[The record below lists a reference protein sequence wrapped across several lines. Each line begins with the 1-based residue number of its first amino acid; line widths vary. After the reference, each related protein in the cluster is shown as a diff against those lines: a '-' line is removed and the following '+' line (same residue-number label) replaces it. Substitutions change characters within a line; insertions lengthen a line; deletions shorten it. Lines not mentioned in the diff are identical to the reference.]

1 MAGSGIKPAKK
12 GESMK
17 IAVYG
22 GAAPKSGEPA
32 YEEARQLGFLL
43 AKAGHTVMTGGYIGI
58 MEAASRGANEA
69 GGHVIGSTCTQ
80 LEEWRKVKVNAWVKE
95 EWQYPTLRERMY
107 ALIDSCDAAIMMPG
121 GVGTL
126 AELAVMWNEEI
137 ISMKTPRVMVL
148 VGKGWQKTISIFL
161 EEFGDYLHLP
171 DQKRVF
177 FAKDIHSAV
186 AIINQFDQEKQVL
199 ISTSGHHNGK

>member
-1 MAGSGIKPAKK
+1 MR
-12 GESMK
+12 

-32 YEEARQLGFLL
+32 YEEARQLGSLL
-43 AKAGHTVMTGGYIGI
+43 AKAGHTVMTGGYIGV

-80 LEEWRKVKVNAWVKE
+80 LEEWRKVKANAWVKE
-95 EWQYPTLRERMY
+95 EWQYATLRERMY

-137 ISMKTPRVMVL
+137 ISMKSPRLMVL
-148 VGKGWQKTISIFL
+148 VGKGWQKTIEAFL
-161 EEFGDYLHLP
+161 EAFGDYLHLK
-171 DQKRVF
+171 DQRRVY
-177 FAKDIHSAV
+177 FAEDIHSAV
-186 AIINQFDQEKQVL
+186 AIIDQYEQEKQEI
-199 ISTSGHHNGK
+199 ISILGHNNGK

>member
-1 MAGSGIKPAKK
+1 
-12 GESMK
+12 MK
-17 IAVYG
+17 IAIYG
-22 GAAPKSGEPA
+22 GAAPKPGEPA

-43 AKAGHTVMTGGYIGI
+43 AKAGHTVMTGGYIGV

-80 LEEWRKVKVNAWVKE
+80 LEKWRNVKANAWVKE
-95 EWQYPTLRERMY
+95 EWQYETLRDRMY

-137 ISMKTPRVMVL
+137 ISMKSPRMMVL
-148 VGKGWQKTISIFL
+148 VGKGWQKTIALFI
-161 EEFGDYLHLP
+161 EEFGAYLHLN
-171 DQKRVF
+171 DKKRVH
-177 FAKDIHSAV
+177 FAKDINSAV
-186 AIINQFDQEKQVL
+186 AIIN
-199 ISTSGHHNGK
+199 

>member
-1 MAGSGIKPAKK
+1 
-12 GESMK
+12 
-17 IAVYG
+17 
-22 GAAPKSGEPA
+22 
-32 YEEARQLGFLL
+32 
-43 AKAGHTVMTGGYIGI
+43 
-58 MEAASRGANEA
+58 
-69 GGHVIGSTCTQ
+69 
-80 LEEWRKVKVNAWVKE
+80 
-95 EWQYPTLRERMY
+95 MY

-161 EEFGDYLHLP
+161 EEFGDYLHLL

-186 AIINQFDQEKQVL
+186 AIITQFDQEKQVL

>member
-1 MAGSGIKPAKK
+1 MAGSGNNPRNNQ

-43 AKAGHTVMTGGYIGI
+43 AKAGHTVMTGGYIGV
-58 MEAASRGANEA
+58 MEAASRGAYEA

-80 LEEWRKVKVNAWVKE
+80 LEEWRKVKANAWVKE
-95 EWQYPTLRERMY
+95 EWQFATLRERMY
-107 ALIDSCDAAIMMPG
+107 ALIDNCDAAIMMPG

-137 ISMKTPRVMVL
+137 ISIKSPRLMVL
-148 VGKGWQKTISIFL
+148 VGKGWQKTIATFF
-161 EEFGDYLHLP
+161 EEFGAYVHLQ
-171 DQKRVF
+171 DQKRVR
-177 FAKDIHSAV
+177 FAEDINSAV
-186 AIINQFDQEKQVL
+186 AIIHQFDQAL
-199 ISTSGHHNGK
+199 ISTLGHENGK